1 MKARRRALVLAL
13 AAAGGLGGLLWLLR
27 PAPVRVE
34 LGVVDR
40 GPLEVTVDEEGRTR
54 VRNRYVIAAPVS
66 GGLDRISLDA
76 GDAVAV
82 GAAVARVSPAP
93 LDPRATAQAEARL
106 EAAIALRGEARARVG
121 QAKAALAQAQRDLQR
136 ARTLAAAGTV
146 SDQGLEQAE
155 LAHASRVEELHGARE
170 AEDAAA
176 HEVQA
181 AEAVLLAAGGSVH
194 ETSAGGKDAFVEVR
208 SPATGH
214 VLRVFEES
222 QRVVAVGTPL
232 LEVGDPSDLEIVV
245 DVLSADAVKI
255 RPGAE
260 MRLGAWGGEGTLR
273 ARVRRVEPSGFT
285 KLSALGVEE
294 QRVNVIGD
302 FVDPPGALG
311 DGYRLEARIVV
322 WRADDVVRLPASAL
336 FRSGEAWHVFGVEN
350 GRARLRAVEVGQ
362 RGVEAAK
369 VVSGIEPGTGV
380 VLHPTDRV
388 ADGVRIEPF

>member
-1 MKARRRALVLAL
+1 MKARRRALVLVL

-76 GDAVAV
+76 GDAVAA

-146 SDQGLEQAE
+146 SDQELEQAE

-181 AEAVLLAAGGSVH
+181 AEAVLLAAGGGAPT
-194 ETSAGGKDAFVEVR
+194 TSTRGKDAFVEVR

-302 FVDPPGALG
+302 FVDAPGALG

>member
-1 MKARRRALVLAL
+1 MKVRRRALVLAL

-54 VRNRYVIAAPVS
+54 VRNRYVIAAPVA
-66 GGLDRISLDA
+66 GGLERISLDA
-76 GDAVAV
+76 GDAVAA

-181 AEAVLLAAGGSVH
+181 AEAVLLAAGGGAPT
-194 ETSAGGKDAFVEVR
+194 TSTRGKDAFVEVR

-222 QRVVAVGTPL
+222 QRVVSVGTPL

-362 RGVEAAK
+362 RGVEAAE
-369 VVSGIEPGTGV
+369 VLSGIEPGSGV

-388 ADGVRIEPF
+388 ADGVRI

>member
-1 MKARRRALVLAL
+1 LKAGRRALVLAL

-54 VRNRYVIAAPVS
+54 VRNRYVIAAPIA
-66 GGLDRISLDA
+66 GGLDRITLDA
-76 GDAVAV
+76 GDTVAAGNV
-82 GAAVARVSPAP
+82 VARVSPAP

-121 QAKAALAQAQRDLQR
+121 QAKATLAQAQRDLQR
-136 ARTLAAAGTV
+136 AHTLAAAGTV

-181 AEAVLLAAGGSVH
+181 AEAVLLAAGGGAPT
-194 ETSAGGKDAFVEVR
+194 TSTRGKDAFVEVR

>member
-1 MKARRRALVLAL
+1 
-13 AAAGGLGGLLWLLR
+13 
-27 PAPVRVE
+27 VRVE
-34 LGVVDR
+34 LGAVDR

-66 GGLDRISLDA
+66 GRLERVILDA
-76 GDAVAV
+76 GDAVAAEEV
-82 GAAVARVSPAP
+82 VARVSPAP
-93 LDPRATAQAEARL
+93 LDPRTTAQAEARL
-106 EAAIALRGEARARVG
+106 EAAISLRGGARARVG
-121 QAKAALAQAQRDLQR
+121 QARAALAQAQRDLQR

-146 SDQGLEQAE
+146 SDQELEQAE
-155 LAHASRVEELHGARE
+155 LAQASRLEELHGARE

-181 AEAVLLAAGGSVH
+181 AEAALLTAGGGP
-194 ETSAGGKDAFVEVR
+194 GGAARGGRDTFVEVR
-208 SPATGH
+208 APAAGR

-232 LEVGDPSDLEIVV
+232 LEVGDPADLEIVI

-255 RPGAE
+255 RAGAE
-260 MRLGAWGGEGTLR
+260 MRLGAWGGEETLR
-273 ARVRRVEPSGFT
+273 ARVRRIEPSGFT

-322 WRADDVVRLPASAL
+322 WRADDVVRVPTSAL
-336 FRSGEAWHVFGVEN
+336 FRRGEGWHVFAVEDR
-350 GRARLRAVEVGQ
+350 RARLYAVEIGHH
-362 RGVEAAK
+362 GVEAAEA
-369 VVSGIEPGTGV
+369 VSGIEPGSRV

-388 ADGVRIEPF
+388 ADGVRIDPF